1 VPAKKTAPVAAELSW
16 SDVHAFRLERH
27 HLVTR
32 APKSQMDRVV
42 GDIGGAQAQVMSFAE
57 LQIAVRVECTP
68 DDIRDALWKRK
79 TLVKTWLMRGT
90 LHLARSSDL
99 PIYAG
104 ALSAYTL
111 RNVNAW
117 LKYLKLTGP
126 QMNNLF
132 DRIGGTLDG
141 TPITREELIAV
152 VGRGQ
157 TPHVRQILKSGW
169 GGLLKPAARK
179 GWLCFGPNR
188 GQSVTFVRPEKWLN
202 KWHELEPEAANA
214 ELARRYLRAYGPA
227 TRKDYSR
234 WMGMFP
240 GADRAA
246 WAAID
251 AELLNVSVE
260 GQVAQLLASDLESR
274 RSSAG
279 RESVQLLP
287 GFDPYLMG
295 HATRDH
301 LFDPVHRWKVS
312 RVAGWISPVVL
323 VGGRVVGVWTHA
335 VNKGKLTIEI
345 TPFAPLKRRV
355 MKEAGARVEIIATAL
370 GARLDRVTV
379 D

>member
-1 VPAKKTAPVAAELSW
+1 MKRPVSVAAEFSW
-16 SDVHAFRLERH
+16 SDVNAFRLQRH
-27 HLVTR
+27 HLVAR
-32 APKSQMDRVV
+32 APKSQLAQVV
-42 GDIGGAQAQVMSFAE
+42 GEIGGVQAQVMSYAE
-57 LQIAVRVECTP
+57 LQIAVRVDCTP
-68 DDIRDALWKRK
+68 ADIRKALWEHK

-90 LHLARSSDL
+90 LHLARSTDL
-99 PIYAG
+99 PIYTG
-104 ALSAYTL
+104 ALGAYTL

-117 LKYLKLTGP
+117 LKYLKLNEP

-132 DRIGGTLDG
+132 QRIGDALDG
-141 TPITREELIAV
+141 TPVTRAELIAV

-157 TPHVRQILKSGW
+157 SAHVRQILKSGW

-179 GWLCFGPNR
+179 GTLCFGPNR
-188 GQSVTFVRPEKWLN
+188 GQSVTFVRPQAWLSD
-202 KWHELEPEAANA
+202 WHDLEPEVANA

-251 AELLNVSVE
+251 KELINVSIE
-260 GQVAQLLASDLESR
+260 GQAAQMLAADLKSM

-279 RESVQLLP
+279 QESVQLLP

-295 HATRDH
+295 HSNRDH
-301 LFDPVHRWKVS
+301 LFDAVHRWKVS

-323 VGGRVVGVWTHA
+323 VDGRVLGVWTHA
-335 VNKGKLTIEI
+335 ITRGKLKVEV
-345 TPFAPLKRRV
+345 TPFAPLKPRV
-355 MKEAGARVEIIATAL
+355 IKEAGARAETIAAAL
-370 GARLDRVTV
+370 GVTLDRVSFG
-379 D
+379 

>member
-1 VPAKKTAPVAAELSW
+1 MKRPVSVVAAELSW
-16 SDVHAFRLERH
+16 SDVHAFRLARH
-27 HLVTR
+27 HLITR
-32 APKSQMDRVV
+32 APRSQLAQVV

-57 LQIAVRVECTP
+57 LQIAVRVDCTTA
-68 DDIRDALWKRK
+68 DIGEALWKRK

-90 LHLARSSDL
+90 LHLARSADL
-99 PIYAG
+99 PVYTG
-104 ALSAYTL
+104 ALGAYTL
-111 RNVNAW
+111 RNVSAW
-117 LKYLKLTGP
+117 LKYLKLSEP

-132 DRIGGTLDG
+132 DRIGGALDG
-141 TPITREELIAV
+141 TPVTREELITV

-157 TPHVRQILKSGW
+157 TAHVRQILKSGW

-179 GWLCFGPNR
+179 GSLCFGPNR
-188 GQSVTFVRPEKWLN
+188 GQSVTFVRPQNWLN
-202 KWHELEPEAANA
+202 EWQELEPEDANA

-227 TRKDYSR
+227 TRRDYSR

-246 WAAID
+246 WAAIEK
-251 AELLNVSVE
+251 ELINVSVE
-260 GQVAQLLASDLESR
+260 GQTAQMLAADLKSM

-279 RESVQLLP
+279 QESVQLLP

-323 VGGRVVGVWTHA
+323 VDGRVLGVWTHA
-335 VNKGKLTIEI
+335 VTRGKLEVHI
-345 TPFAPLKRRV
+345 TPFAPLKPPV
-355 MKEAGARVEIIATAL
+355 IKEAGARAETIATAL
-370 GARLDRVTV
+370 GVTLARVTF